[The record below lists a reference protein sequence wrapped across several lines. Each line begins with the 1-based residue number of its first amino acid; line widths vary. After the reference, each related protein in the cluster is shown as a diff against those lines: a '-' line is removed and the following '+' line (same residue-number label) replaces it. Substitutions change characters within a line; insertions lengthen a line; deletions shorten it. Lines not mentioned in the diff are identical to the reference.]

1 MAKFNPGDLLSINS
15 DAVAESG
22 YWWEGS
28 GLLLSTDN
36 GKYLLEM
43 IFYNRINRRNLSV
56 TERINH
62 RLEIPIETADKLDL
76 FYLDED

>member
-1 MAKFNPGDLLSINS
+1 MAKFQPGDLLSINS
-15 DAVAESG
+15 DAVIEDN

-28 GLLLSTDN
+28 GLLLSNAN

-43 IFYNRINRRNLSV
+43 IFYNRISRRNLSV

-62 RLEIPIETADKLDL
+62 RLEVPIQQADDIGL

>member
-1 MAKFNPGDLLSINS
+1 MPKYNPGDLLSINS
-15 DAVAESG
+15 DAVLESG

-28 GLLLSTDN
+28 GLLLSVDN

-43 IFYNRINRRNLSV
+43 IFYNRINRRNFAT
-56 TERINH
+56 TERRNY
-62 RLEIPIETADKLDL
+62 RLEVPIEIADKLDL